1 MKKFIIKTIFISLPI
16 LLSGLFMEVLL
27 RNIPNDYEFKKEYLD
42 KNASEIETLILGSS
56 HSFYGFNPVYFTT
69 KTFNA
74 SHISQSLNYDFE
86 IIKKYQFGFKQ
97 LKTIVL
103 PISYFTLFGKLEA
116 GSESW
121 RVKNYILYYGLK
133 ISNSYTDYSE
143 VLSNK
148 INVNLKRLGSYYIKG
163 NSAISCTSLGWGT
176 NYKSENARDLIETGK
191 TAALRHSKDINDI
204 KYKIILR
211 DNELTLS
218 SIVAWCKN
226 RNISLVLLTPP
237 AFKTYRQNL
246 NEAQLNETIEIAKRI
261 DLDNSNCI
269 YLNLLNDTN
278 FVSKDFYDADH
289 LSEIGAEKLSKL
301 INEKINN
308 WK

>member
-1 MKKFIIKTIFISLPI
+1 MKKFIIKTIFISFPI
-16 LLSGLFMEVLL
+16 LLFGLFMEVLL
-27 RNIPNDYEFKKEYLD
+27 RNIPNDYEFKKKYLD
-42 KNASEIETLILGSS
+42 KNASKIETLILGNS
-56 HSFYGFNPVYFTT
+56 HSLYGFNPDFFTSNS
-69 KTFNA
+69 FNA
-74 SHISQSLNYDFE
+74 SHISQSLNYDYE
-86 IIKKYQFGFKQ
+86 ILIKYQGYFNN

-103 PISYFTLFGKLEA
+103 PISYFTLFEILEV
-116 GSESW
+116 GPESW
-121 RVKNYILYYGLK
+121 RVKNYILYYELK
-133 ISNSYTDYSE
+133 TSNSYTDYSE

-148 INVNLKRLGSYYIKG
+148 TNVNLKRLSSYYIKG
-163 NSAISCTSLGWGT
+163 HSAISCTSLGWST

-191 TAALRHSKDINDI
+191 TAALRHSKDIDDI
-204 KYKIILR
+204 KNKIILR

-226 RNISLVLLTPP
+226 RNINLVLLTPP

-246 NEAQLNETIEIAKRI
+246 NKAQLNETIELAKRI

-278 FVSKDFYDADH
+278 FVAKDFYDADH

>member
-16 LLSGLFMEVLL
+16 LFSVLFMEILL

-42 KNASEIETLILGSS
+42 KNASEIETMILGSS

-86 IIKKYQFGFKQ
+86 IIKKYQSGLKQ

-121 RVKNYILYYGLK
+121 RVKNYILYYGLET
-133 ISNSYTDYSE
+133 SNSYTDYSE
-143 VLSNK
+143 VISNK
-148 INVNLKRLGSYYIKG
+148 IYVNLKRIGSYYIKG

-176 NYKSENARDLIETGK
+176 NYKSKNARDLIETGK

-204 KYKIILR
+204 KYKNILR
-211 DNELTLS
+211 DNEQTLN
-218 SIVAWCKN
+218 SIIAWCKN
-226 RNISLVLLTPP
+226 RNIRIVLLTPP
-237 AFKTYRQNL
+237 AFKSYRQNL
-246 NEAQLNETIEIAKRI
+246 NKTQLNVTIGIAKKT
-261 DLDNSNCI
+261 DLDNNNCV
-269 YLNLLNDTN
+269 YLNLLNDTS
-278 FVSKDFYDADH
+278 FVAKDFYDADH

>member
-16 LLSGLFMEVLL
+16 LFSVLFMEILL

-42 KNASEIETLILGSS
+42 KNASEIETMILGSS

-86 IIKKYQFGFKQ
+86 IIKKYQSSLKQ

-121 RVKNYILYYGLK
+121 RVKNYILYYGLET
-133 ISNSYTDYSE
+133 SNSYTDYSE

-148 INVNLKRLGSYYIKG
+148 INVNLKRIGSYYIKG

-176 NYKSENARDLIETGK
+176 NYKSKNARDLIETGK

-204 KYKIILR
+204 KYKNILR
-211 DNELTLS
+211 DNEQTLN
-218 SIVAWCKN
+218 SIIAWCKN
-226 RNISLVLLTPP
+226 RNIRIVLLTPP
-237 AFKTYRQNL
+237 AFKSYRQNL
-246 NEAQLNETIEIAKRI
+246 NKTQLNVTIEIAKKI
-261 DLDNSNCI
+261 DLDNNNCI
-269 YLNLLNDTN
+269 YLNLLNDTS
-278 FVSKDFYDADH
+278 FVAKDFYDADH

>member
-1 MKKFIIKTIFISLPI
+1 
-16 LLSGLFMEVLL
+16 MEILL

-42 KNASEIETLILGSS
+42 KYSPEIETLILGSS
-56 HSFYGFNPVYFTT
+56 HSFYGFNPVYFTN

-86 IIKKYQFGFKQ
+86 IIKKYDYDFKQ

-103 PISYFTLFGKLEA
+103 PISYFTLFTKLDA
-116 GSESW
+116 GTESW

-133 ISNSYTDYSE
+133 TSNSYTDYTE
-143 VLSNK
+143 VLSSK
-148 INVNLKRLGSYYIKG
+148 FNVNLKRLVSYYIISE
-163 NSAISCTSLGWGT
+163 SAISCTNLGWGT
-176 NYKSENARDLIETGK
+176 NYKSENARDLIESGK
-191 TAALRHSKDINDI
+191 TAAIRHSQDINDINDI
-204 KYKIILR
+204 KCKNILR

-218 SIVAWCKN
+218 SIIAWCKN
-226 RNISLVLLTPP
+226 RNIRIVLLTPP
-237 AFKTYRQNL
+237 AFKSYRKNL
-246 NEAQLNETIEIAKRI
+246 IETQLNVTIEIAKRI
-261 DLDNSNCI
+261 DLDNNNCI
-269 YLNLLNDTN
+269 YLNLLNDSN
-278 FVSKDFYDADH
+278 FVAKDFYDADH

>member
-16 LLSGLFMEVLL
+16 LFSVLFMEILL

-42 KNASEIETLILGSS
+42 KNASEIETMILGSS

-86 IIKKYQFGFKQ
+86 IIKKYQSGLKQ

-121 RVKNYILYYGLK
+121 RVKNYILYYGLET
-133 ISNSYTDYSE
+133 SNSYTDYSE
-143 VLSNK
+143 VISNK
-148 INVNLKRLGSYYIKG
+148 IYVNLKLIGSYYIKG

-176 NYKSENARDLIETGK
+176 NYKSKNARDLIETGK

-204 KYKIILR
+204 KYKNILR
-211 DNELTLS
+211 DNEQTLN
-218 SIVAWCKN
+218 SIIAWCKN
-226 RNISLVLLTPP
+226 RNIRIVLLTPP
-237 AFKTYRQNL
+237 AFKSYRQNL
-246 NEAQLNETIEIAKRI
+246 NKTQLNVTIGIAKKT
-261 DLDNSNCI
+261 DLDNNNCV
-269 YLNLLNDTN
+269 YLNLLNDTS
-278 FVSKDFYDADH
+278 FVAKDFYDADH
-289 LSEIGAEKLSKL
+289 LSEIGAEKLSQL

>member
-1 MKKFIIKTIFISLPI
+1 
-16 LLSGLFMEVLL
+16 MELLL

-42 KNASEIETLILGSS
+42 KNASEIETMILGSS

-86 IIKKYQFGFKQ
+86 IIKKYQSGLKQ

-121 RVKNYILYYGLK
+121 RFKNYIIYYGLGT
-133 ISNSYTDYSE
+133 SNSYADYSE
-143 VLSNK
+143 VISNK
-148 INVNLKRLGSYYIKG
+148 LYVNQKRLVSYYIKG
-163 NSAISCTSLGWGT
+163 NSAISTTSLGWGT
-176 NYKSENARDLIETGK
+176 NYKSKNARDLIETGN

-204 KYKIILR
+204 KYENILR
-211 DNELTLS
+211 DNEQTLN
-218 SIVAWCKN
+218 SIIAWCKN
-226 RNISLVLLTPP
+226 RNIRIVLLTPP
-237 AFKTYRQNL
+237 AFKSYRQNL
-246 NEAQLNETIEIAKRI
+246 NKTQLNVTIEIAKKI
-261 DLDNSNCI
+261 DLDNNNCI
-269 YLNLLNDTN
+269 YLNLLNDTS
-278 FVSKDFYDADH
+278 FVAKDFYDADH